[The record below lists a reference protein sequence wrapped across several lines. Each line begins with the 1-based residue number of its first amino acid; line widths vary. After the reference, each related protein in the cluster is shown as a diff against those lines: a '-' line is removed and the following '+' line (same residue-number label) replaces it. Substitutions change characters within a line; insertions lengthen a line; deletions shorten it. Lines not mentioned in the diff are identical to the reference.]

1 MSSVRQAKQGRS
13 SCRLV
18 REQVM
23 MATDDDNVNDD
34 DNGNFNLKHYVE
46 RNQYIGMKQPNNKNQ
61 SLKKYKQHV
70 A

>member
-46 RNQYIGMKQPNNKNQ
+46 RKQYIGMKQPNNKNQ